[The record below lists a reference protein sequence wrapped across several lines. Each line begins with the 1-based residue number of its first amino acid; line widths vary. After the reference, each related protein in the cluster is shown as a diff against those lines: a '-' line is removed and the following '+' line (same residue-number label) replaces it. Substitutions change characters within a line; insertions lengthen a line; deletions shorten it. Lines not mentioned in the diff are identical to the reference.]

1 MHVLAMLHFSPMES
15 EAVNGRWA
23 LRYTNM
29 PSVLGKFVGPGFRPK
44 GEIYQD
50 IDVPA
55 QRMVNEQTTVLG
67 PRNIVSSTTSYCC
80 IILLY
85 TLCRVFKTNGSG
97 SLFYARQHNAPAHCW

>member
-1 MHVLAMLHFSPMES
+1 MES
-15 EAVNGRWA
+15 EVVNGRWA

-67 PRNIVSSTTSYCC
+67 PRNIVSSSTTSIAMWY
-80 IILLY
+80 IFLYAVEVSVSVTRSVTLLD
-85 TLCRVFKTNGSG
+85 GD
-97 SLFYARQHNAPAHCW
+97 A

>member
-1 MHVLAMLHFSPMES
+1 MRITACNVYTCNAACYSPMES
-15 EAVNGRWA
+15 EVVNGRWA

-67 PRNIVSSTTSYCC
+67 PRNIVSSSTTSIAMWYLTVRC
-80 IILLY
+80 
-85 TLCRVFKTNGSG
+85 
-97 SLFYARQHNAPAHCW
+97 

>member
-1 MHVLAMLHFSPMES
+1 MFTLAMLHFSPMES
-15 EAVNGRWA
+15 EVVNGRWA

-67 PRNIVSSTTSYCC
+67 PRNIVSSSTTTSSVCFF
-80 IILLY
+80 LY
-85 TLCRVFKTNGSG
+85 
-97 SLFYARQHNAPAHCW
+97 AHWSVSKCLIEVVHCFMMRRSQ